1 MTKDKP
7 LPGKRQNWL
16 QIFTLEFFIV
26 LLLLLSLIVFIY
38 AARMVFVKK
47 EYVFDHAVF
56 DFLARYITPARTSFM
71 SLITLLGKHT
81 LLIPFN
87 ILLLIYFLYKKRKWF
102 AIRIASLALS
112 SLLLELILKSVFQRE
127 RPPVPV
133 IEKVSGFSFPSGH
146 ALIGVVFYG
155 LLMYVIWKDVKQ
167 KWLRLVLTFLIIALI
182 LIISFS
188 RVYLRVHYASDVI
201 AGLCVGFIWLVF
213 SLKLIS
219 NIEKRY
225 VARKTLIR
233 EGLNP

>member
-1 MTKDKP
+1 MNKDGSP
-7 LPGKRQNWL
+7 SGKRKTWL
-16 QIFTLEFFIV
+16 QIFTLEFFI
-26 LLLLLSLIVFIY
+26 LLLLLLAMIVFIY
-38 AARMVFVKK
+38 AARLVFIKK
-47 EYVFDHAVF
+47 EYAFDEAAF
-56 DFLARYITPARTSFM
+56 NILTPYITPARTSFM
-71 SLITLLGKHT
+71 SVITLLGKHT

-102 AIRIASLALS
+102 AIRIAALALS
-112 SLLLELILKSVFQRE
+112 SLLLELILKQTFQRE
-127 RPPVPV
+127 RPAIPV
-133 IEKVSGFSFPSGH
+133 IKKVSGFSFPSGH

-155 LLMYVIWKDVKQ
+155 LLIYVIWKEVKQ
-167 KWLRLVLTFLIIALI
+167 RWLRLVITFLIIALV

-213 SLKLIS
+213 SLKIIS

-225 VARKTLIR
+225 IARRALIK